1 MRTIAEDLMLVGTDP
16 EGRNLL
22 GTNRPMAVA
31 GAFLSEL
38 AVAERLAID
47 DRKRLRVVAG
57 GSTGE
62 DLLDRALVHFT
73 EREGKKPKDV
83 LDKIGKQLLDP
94 VLESLARQEL
104 IQPEPVKFIGLRMG
118 TRWPVLTD
126 GPRQEVLTGLARVLT
141 GAQEPSS
148 QTGALVSLLYAVDAL
163 PKVVDKDLR
172 PGMTNRDVKRRGK
185 EILQGR
191 WASEAV
197 VKAVQDAAA
206 AMTATIAATTA
217 ASSSG

>member
-1 MRTIAEDLMLVGTDP
+1 MRTIAEDLVLVGTDP

-22 GTNRPMAVA
+22 GSSRPLAVA

-38 AVAERLAID
+38 AVQERLTID
-47 DRKRLRVVAG
+47 GRTRLRVVG

-62 DLLDRALVHFT
+62 DLLDRALALFGG
-73 EREGKKPKDV
+73 REGKKPKDV
-83 LDKIGKQLLDP
+83 LDKIGKQLIDP

-104 IQPEPVKFIGLRMG
+104 VHPEPVRFAGLRVG

-126 GPRQEVLTGLARVLT
+126 GPRRAVVAELTQVIT
-141 GAQEPSS
+141 GAQAPGSR
-148 QTGALVSLLYAVDAL
+148 TGALASLLYAVDAL
-163 PKVVDKDLR
+163 PKVVAKDLR
-172 PGMTNRDVKRRGK
+172 PGLTNREVKRRGK

-197 VKAVQDAAA
+197 VKAVQEAAA
-206 AMTATIAATTA
+206 AMTAAISAATA
-217 ASSSG
+217 ASGGN